1 MSPLAI
7 VQLIVVLIPL
17 LTQLIQWIETLVN
30 SSGVPATGAEKK
42 DAVMTLFNQF
52 WQSLST
58 SGAGDKIFQI
68 PAEQMTTAVSQL
80 IDFIVTGLNA
90 LGIFKTSTPVT
101 PAPAPVA

>member
-7 VQLIVVLIPL
+7 VQLVVVLIPL

-30 SSGVPATGAEKK
+30 SSGVPATGTEKK
-42 DAVMTLFNQF
+42 DAVMTLFNQL
-52 WQSLST
+52 WQSLPT
-58 SGAGDKIFQI
+58 LGAKDKILQI
-68 PAEQMTTAVSQL
+68 PADQITNAVSQL
-80 IDFIVTGLNA
+80 IDLIVSGLNA